1 MRILL
6 IDHGDYPFEVRIQ
19 KMCCTLV
26 AAGHEVHL
34 VCGNRAARPRSE
46 IIECLRVHRMPA
58 LRGALASANS
68 IIALPAFFNPMW
80 LWLLHRVSALVRP
93 DVIIAR
99 DLPMAL
105 VVSIYR
111 FARKVPVIFDFAEN
125 YPAALA
131 AWNSSEPRSL
141 KSLFLRNVSAARL
154 LERLCVRLP
163 VQVIVVC
170 EENARRLQR
179 LGVPARRITIVS
191 NTPTLDFA
199 SRAPLRS
206 SGEGSAL
213 RLVYAG
219 LVERFRGIDT
229 CIRAMPLLRE
239 RGTRVA
245 LRIIGHG
252 PDRPRLESLAQSL
265 GVREMVEFMGRASYD
280 ELPRLLAECDI
291 GVVPHLPNE
300 LVRTTLPNKLFE
312 CMAVGLPVIVSDV
325 PPMARIVGQ
334 AGCGLVFTPGNAH
347 SLADAVQR
355 LADRDLRLRMG
366 NIARQ
371 AVLERY
377 NWSLDVQRLLRVL
390 ESVLSQAKRRHSRGA
405 HSQERAAIVENYPWP

>member
-19 KMCCTLV
+19 KMCCTLL

-34 VCGNRAARPRSE
+34 ACGNRAARPRCE
-46 IIECLRVHRMPA
+46 IIECFRVHRMPA
-58 LRGALASANS
+58 LRRALASANS
-68 IIALPAFFNPMW
+68 MINLPVFFNPMW
-80 LWLLHRVSALVRP
+80 FWLLHRVSTLVRP

-111 FARKVPVIFDFAEN
+111 CVHRVPVVFDFAEN

-131 AWNSSEPRSL
+131 AWNQSQRASF
-141 KSLFLRNVSAARL
+141 KSIVLRNVGVARL

-163 VQVIVVC
+163 VQIIVVC

-199 SRAPLRS
+199 SGAPVRS
-206 SGEGSAL
+206 SREDGPL

-219 LVERFRGIDT
+219 LVERFRGIDA
-229 CIRAMPLLRE
+229 CIRAIPLLRE
-239 RGTRVA
+239 RGIRVT
-245 LRIIGHG
+245 LRIIGDG
-252 PDRPRLESLAQSL
+252 PDRPRLELLARALAVS
-265 GVREMVEFMGRASYD
+265 EMVEFLGRAPYD
-280 ELPRLLAECDI
+280 DLPRLLAECDI
-291 GVVPHLPNE
+291 GVVPHLANE

-312 CMAVGLPVIVSDV
+312 CMSVGLPVIVSDV
-325 PPMARIVGQ
+325 PPMARVVSQ
-334 AGCGLVFTPGNAH
+334 AGCGLVFTAGNAH

-355 LADRDLRLRMG
+355 LADPGLRLRMG
-366 NIARQ
+366 ALARQ

-377 NWSLDVQRLLRVL
+377 NWPLDGQRLVRVI
-390 ESVLSQAKRRHSRGA
+390 ESASCQPSRGHSLPA